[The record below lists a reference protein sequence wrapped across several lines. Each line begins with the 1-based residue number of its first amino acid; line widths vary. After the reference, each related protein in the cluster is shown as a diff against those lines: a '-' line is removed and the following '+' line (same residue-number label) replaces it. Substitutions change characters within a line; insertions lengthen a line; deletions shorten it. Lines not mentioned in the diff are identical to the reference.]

1 MTYKHQKRLK
11 KLLQIK
17 QVIIQLVT
25 YLIPYISNKTM
36 SY

>member
-1 MTYKHQKRLK
+1 MTYKHKKRLK